1 MQNKSNAKSCKMA
14 QTIIIMEKYYEV
26 ANEILRLAK
35 SVVGDELIEDNDTQ
49 DCFVKHM
56 QDACTILLHEA
67 ADKHIY
73 SVLNE

>member
-1 MQNKSNAKSCKMA
+1 
-14 QTIIIMEKYYEV
+14 MERYKEI

-35 SVVGDELIEDNDTQ
+35 SVVEDGLVEDNDTQ

-73 SVLNE
+73 SVLNK

>member
-1 MQNKSNAKSCKMA
+1 
-14 QTIIIMEKYYEV
+14 MEKYNEI
-26 ANEILRLAK
+26 ANEILRLVK
-35 SVVGDELIEDNDTQ
+35 SVVEDGLIEDNDTQ

-67 ADKHIY
+67 TDKYIY

>member
-1 MQNKSNAKSCKMA
+1 
-14 QTIIIMEKYYEV
+14 MEKYNEI

-35 SVVGDELIEDNDTQ
+35 SVVSNELIADNDTQ
-49 DCFVKHM
+49 DDFVKHM